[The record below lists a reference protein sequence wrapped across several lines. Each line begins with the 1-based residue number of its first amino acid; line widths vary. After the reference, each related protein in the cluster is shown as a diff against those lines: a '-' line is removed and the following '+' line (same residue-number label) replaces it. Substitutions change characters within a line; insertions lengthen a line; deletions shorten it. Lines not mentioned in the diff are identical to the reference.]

1 MSVTAYRRGRTVRTV
16 SASVLTV
23 AALTLT
29 TAFSGSEATGSTAG
43 DKADAAGLSSTAGSN
58 TADGSSKG
66 EPIGDCDINKT
77 VFSVQSVE
85 RPVNHLLLTAT
96 NGAGVDCKLSG
107 FPFLKF
113 GDSQAATP
121 QIEASKPQSVP
132 VLAPGES
139 AYAGITTSAA
149 DGSGSHGRVEN
160 SLEVFIQGN
169 EDGTDVELP
178 GGSVFVDSSAEV
190 TYWQTD
196 VEDALAW

>member
-16 SASVLTV
+16 SASVLAIT
-23 AALTLT
+23 ALTLT
-29 TAFSGSEATGSTAG
+29 TAFSAGEGAGSR
-43 DKADAAGLSSTAGSN
+43 ADAASLGNAAG
-58 TADGSSKG
+58 GSSKG

-77 VFSVQSVE
+77 VFSVQKVE

-96 NGAGVDCKLSG
+96 NGAGVDCRLAG
-107 FPFLKF
+107 FPSLRF

-121 QIEASKPQSVP
+121 QIEASKPQSAP

-149 DGSGSHGRVEN
+149 DGSGSHGRVVN
-160 SLEVFIQGN
+160 SLEVFIEGN

-178 GGSVFVDSSAEV
+178 GGSVFVDSSAKV

-196 VEDALAW
+196 AEDALSW

>member
-16 SASVLTV
+16 SASVLAV

-29 TAFSGSEATGSTAG
+29 TAFSAGEGTGSR
-43 DKADAAGLSSTAGSN
+43 ADAAGLGNTAG
-58 TADGSSKG
+58 GSSKG

-96 NGAGVDCKLSG
+96 NGAGVDCRLAD
-107 FPFLKF
+107 FPSLRF

-121 QIEASKPQSVP
+121 QIEESKPQSAP
-132 VLAPGES
+132 VLTPGES

-149 DGSGSHGRVEN
+149 DGSGSHGRVVN
-160 SLEVFIQGN
+160 SLEVFIEGN

-178 GGSVFVDSSAEV
+178 GGSVFVDSSAKV

-196 VEDALAW
+196 VEDALSW